1 MLCGNKCHS
10 DSRRMKFLKFIPRT
24 RRIWWNMRKILK
36 NRMVSNTEL
45 RGGQSSLTE
54 YIGETKE

>member
-1 MLCGNKCHS
+1 
-10 DSRRMKFLKFIPRT
+10 
-24 RRIWWNMRKILK
+24 MRKILK